1 MPYPLRAGSRRSS
14 PRSEGLGEAEPTDG
28 DGVHRE
34 GAVDRVLEQDSD
46 VKNVAIEIQGLKKSF
61 ATRRGS
67 VSAIDRM
74 DLMIRENEFMCLL
87 GPSGCGKTTML
98 RCLAGLERPDAG
110 RIVVGNEVV
119 FDSERRQY
127 VPTEKRGLG
136 MVFQSYAI
144 WPHMSVFENVAFP
157 LRRGSRRKIISADEV
172 RERVRKILEV
182 VDCSALENRS
192 PGELSGGQQQRVA
205 LARALVYSP
214 KILLFDE
221 PLSNLDAKLRERMR
235 SELRMIQEQVG
246 FTAVYV
252 THDQEE
258 ALTMSDRIVVMAA
271 GRIRQIGTP
280 NEVYE
285 RPVDGFVADF
295 LGAANVL
302 SVTSNPSAT
311 SDVADTDLG
320 QVWFGSRSEMVEEAG
335 AALEVVVRPER
346 VELVDYEGHG
356 GRNMYCGVV
365 AASAYHGDA
374 MSYTVAVN
382 GVQLRVVDR
391 SERRARI
398 GEDVWVHIHPEHCR
412 LVAGIGAAA
421 RRA

>member
-1 MPYPLRAGSRRSS
+1 MRK
-14 PRSEGLGEAEPTDG
+14 EGVIDG
-28 DGVHRE
+28 
-34 GAVDRVLEQDSD
+34 AAEQDPD
-46 VKNVAIEIQGLKKSF
+46 AKNIAIQVQGLKKSF

-67 VSAIDRM
+67 VPAIDRM
-74 DLMIRENEFMCLL
+74 DLTIRENEFICLL

-119 FDSERRQY
+119 FDSERKQY

-157 LRRGSRRKIISADEV
+157 LRRGSRRRTMSADEV

-182 VDCSALENRS
+182 VDCSALENRR

-235 SELRMIQEQVG
+235 FELRMIQEQVG

-258 ALTMSDRIVVMAA
+258 ALTMSDRIVVMAG
-271 GRIRQIGTP
+271 GRIRQIGAP
-280 NEVYE
+280 DEVYE

-302 SVTSNPSAT
+302 SVTLSPSAA
-311 SDVADTDLG
+311 SDVADTDVG
-320 QVWFGSRSEMVEEAG
+320 QVWFGSRSEMVQEG
-335 AALEVVVRPER
+335 GTALQVVVRPER
-346 VELVDYEGHG
+346 VELVGYEGHG
-356 GRNMYCGVV
+356 GRNMYRGVV

-374 MSYTVAVN
+374 MSYTVDVN

-391 SERRARI
+391 SDRRAGI
-398 GEDVWVHIHPEHCR
+398 GEDVWVHMHPEHCR
-412 LVAGIGAAA
+412 LVAGIGADAP
-421 RRA
+421 RA